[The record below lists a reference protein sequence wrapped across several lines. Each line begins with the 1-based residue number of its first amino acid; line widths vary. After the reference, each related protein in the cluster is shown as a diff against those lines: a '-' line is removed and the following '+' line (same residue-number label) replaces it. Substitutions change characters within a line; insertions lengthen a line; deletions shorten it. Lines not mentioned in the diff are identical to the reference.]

1 MGKKV
6 LFFGDF
12 GIDDTVAII
21 YAHLTDKIDVI
32 GIVADYGNVPKAEVV
47 RNVRFL
53 LKSVGKEYVKV
64 FGGAEHSMSSEA
76 ETFYPEVHGKFGI
89 GPIYTGLEI
98 QTFENFFEVLTL
110 IKQHKN
116 ELIIVNTGRLTSLAT
131 LFLLY
136 GDVMEYVHSYYI
148 MGGAFLYPGN
158 VTPIAEANFY
168 GDPGSANIVMRYA
181 KNLSI
186 YPLNVTQSAIV
197 TPEMVNY
204 IHSKGKTK
212 FLKPLLDYYYY
223 QFYQKKVPGIQGS
236 PVHDALTLIAI
247 NRDDIFTYH
256 QSAVTVNVLD
266 TVRGQSIG
274 DFRSTFEPETFG
286 NRPKHRIAIQM
297 NYEQFFKEFM
307 TVMTGDLF

>member
-12 GIDDTVAII
+12 GIDDTIALT

-32 GIVADYGNVPKAEVV
+32 GIVADYGNVPKTEVI

-53 LKSVGKEYVKV
+53 LKSVGKEYIEV
-64 FGGAEHSMSSEA
+64 FGGAEHSMTAEV
-76 ETFYPEVHGKFGI
+76 ETFYPEVHGAFGI
-89 GPIYTGLEI
+89 GPIHPGLELKM
-98 QTFENFFEVLTL
+98 FENFFEVLKL
-110 IKQHKN
+110 IEQYKN

-136 GDVMEYVHSYYI
+136 EDVMKNVHSYYI

-168 GDPGSANIVMRYA
+168 GDPVAANIVMRYA

-186 YPLNVTQSAIV
+186 YPLNVTQLAIV

-236 PVHDALTLIAI
+236 PVHDVLTLIAL
-247 NRDDIFTYH
+247 NRDDIFTYY
-256 QSAVTVNVLD
+256 QSSVMVNVLE
-266 TVRGQSIG
+266 TLRGQSIG

-307 TVMTGDLF
+307 TVMTGELF

>member
-1 MGKKV
+1 MGKKI

-12 GIDDTVAII
+12 GIDDTVALI
-21 YAHLTDKIDVI
+21 YAHLTNKIDVV
-32 GIVADYGNVPKAEVV
+32 GIVADYGNVPKVETI

-53 LKSVGKEYVKV
+53 LKSVGKEYIKV
-64 FGGAEHSMSSEA
+64 FGGADKPMTA
-76 ETFYPEVHGKFGI
+76 DVTTFYPEVHGQFGL
-89 GPIYTGLEI
+89 GPIQPQLELAK
-98 QTFENFFEVLTL
+98 FENFFDIIEL
-110 IKQHKN
+110 IEKYKN

-136 GDVMEYVHSYYI
+136 EDTMKNVHSYYI

-168 GDPGSANIVMRYA
+168 GDPVAANIVMTYA

-186 YPLNVTQSAIV
+186 YPLNVTQTAIV

-212 FLKPLLDYYYY
+212 FLKTLLDYYYY

-236 PVHDALTLIAI
+236 PVHDALTMIAVT
-247 NRDDIFTYH
+247 REDIFSYYPT
-256 QSAVTVNVLD
+256 SVLVNTTD
-266 TVRGQSIG
+266 YVRGQSIG
-274 DFRSTFEPETFG
+274 DFRTTTEHETFN
-286 NRPKHRIAIQM
+286 NRPQHRIAVGYH
-297 NYEQFFKEFM
+297 YELFYKEFM
-307 TVMTGDLF
+307 SVLTGEVF